1 MIRKRKAFTLA
12 ETMVGVAI
20 AALLGLAIMKLMTNT
35 QLQAAKA
42 RCKSQLRQSL
52 QIASKY
58 LQRDIESSRVI
69 YDKAEKKYKATIK
82 QGTPLLTI
90 EVPKKQNDETTQNYD
105 NVSFFD
111 STGDNEYAV
120 EDELYVTVTYNLSE
134 NGDLTRTVD
143 GKTHKVAT
151 NIKKID
157 FGDNGGGE
165 DVETTYSGKIDLIV
179 TLEGKP
185 DGSNEKVSI
194 EEQHVVIAIRQLQNR
209 INIGNEEAKVD
220 NHWKQRIGKEDY

>member
-12 ETMVGVAI
+12 ETIVGVAI

-35 QLQAAKA
+35 QMQAAKA

-69 YDKAEKKYKATIK
+69 YDKTEKKYKATLK
-82 QGTPLLTI
+82 KGTPLLTI
-90 EVPKKQNDETTQNYD
+90 EVPKKLNDETTQNYE

-111 STGDNEYAV
+111 STADEEYTV
-120 EDELYVTVTYNLSE
+120 EDELYVPVEYNLSD
-134 NGDLTRTVD
+134 GTLTRTAD
-143 GKTHKVAT
+143 GKTHKVAS
-151 NIKKID
+151 NIKEIT
-157 FGDNGGGE
+157 FGENGEGE
-165 DVETTYSGKIDLIV
+165 DVETTYSGKIDLIF
-179 TLEGKP
+179 TLEAKP

-209 INIGNEEAKVD
+209 INVGNDEAKVD
-220 NHWKQRIGKEDY
+220 NHWKQRIGKNDF